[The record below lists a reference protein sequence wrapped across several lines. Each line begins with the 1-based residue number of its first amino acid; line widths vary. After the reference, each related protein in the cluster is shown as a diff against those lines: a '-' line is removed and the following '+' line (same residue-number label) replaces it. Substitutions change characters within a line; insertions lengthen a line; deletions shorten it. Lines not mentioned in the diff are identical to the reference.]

1 MWFIDI
7 SSKFAFHMEKVI
19 IHPLVGEVTI
29 KKNRRNK
36 NIRISVR
43 PGDRVCVSI
52 PTFLPYSQGI
62 DFLEQKK
69 TWVIECI
76 KKLQLKTS
84 REKEEGRVA
93 YIPNKKPELEKYRK
107 EARKKLETRLRE
119 IAERNNFTDSNG
131 KILVNHVHMKRN
143 ISNWGS
149 CSNKNNI
156 NLNMCLIQLPEYL
169 QDYVILHEL
178 CHLRYRNHS
187 KYFHQLL
194 DSLCNGKEKIF
205 IKELRTWRLEYSR

>member
-1 MWFIDI
+1 
-7 SSKFAFHMEKVI
+7 MEKVI

-29 KKNRRNK
+29 IKNRRNR

-43 PGDRVCVSI
+43 SQGRVRVSI
-52 PTFLPYSQGI
+52 PIFLPYSKGI

-69 TWVIECI
+69 IWVIECI
-76 KKLQLKTS
+76 KKQQLQS
-84 REKEEGRVA
+84 CNEKEEGRVA
-93 YIPNKKPELEKYRK
+93 YIPNNKSELEIYKNK
-107 EARKKLETRLRE
+107 AKTKLEPRLKELAEKNGFIDQNGE
-119 IAERNNFTDSNG
+119 ILINR
-131 KILVNHVHMKRN
+131 VHMKHN

-149 CSNKNNI
+149 CSIKNNI

-169 QDYVILHEL
+169 QDYIILHEL